1 MCLCCKKSES
11 VEHLFNAFG
20 FGESFQVDIHRFS
33 CFHCANCL
41 FLFDIRASVKE
52 LPAQIAC
59 SNCYKNTV
67 REEGACTRFH
77 DVVVSNHDA
86 VASLRAH
93 TAHCNMFHQFAACG
107 PCTNEKNL
115 NKNAYKSVI
124 AHAETQVMNLQRAQL
139 LVKRSTKHSDL
150 RIVASVQGSD
160 LRKRWVRLG

>member
-11 VEHLFNAFG
+11 VEHLINAFG
-20 FGESFQVDIHRFS
+20 FGESFQVAIHRFS

-52 LPAQIAC
+52 LPAQIA
-59 SNCYKNTV
+59 
-67 REEGACTRFH
+67 RFH
-77 DVVVSNHDA
+77 DVVISNHDA
-86 VASLRAH
+86 VASLRAQ
-93 TAHCNMFHQFAACG
+93 TAPCNMFDQFAAGG

-124 AHAETQVMNLQRAQL
+124 AHAETKVKVMNLQRAQL
-139 LVKRSTKHSDL
+139 VVKRSTKHSDL

-160 LRKRWVRLG
+160 LRERWVRLG